1 MKLSR
6 LAILAGLLGLMA
18 AATATSADNGWGT
31 IKGQVIWGES
41 GDPVRPPLKV
51 DKDPQACLK
60 NGPLLAQTYF
70 VDKATKGVKYVTV
83 WLIPED
89 AKKAKTDYKRP
100 IPVHPSLKDLKV
112 KTVEVDQPCCLFEP
126 PVIALREGQTLVC
139 KNSSD
144 IAHNVKIDGGA
155 ENPNINP
162 IIPAGKKVEVDPWSP
177 TGLGYVPMSC
187 SIHGWMQGQIRVFVH
202 PYFAV
207 TNDKGEFEIKNAPA
221 GKFRIV
227 MYHPT
232 ALFING
238 GPLGSVIDIKPD
250 GMTDLGKI
258 KLTPPKE

>member
-1 MKLSR
+1 MNLSR
-6 LAILAGLLGLMA
+6 LAILAGLVGLMVT
-18 AATATSADNGWGT
+18 ATATSAGNGWGT
-31 IKGQVIWGES
+31 IKGQVVWAGP

-51 DKDPQACLK
+51 DKDQQTCLK
-60 NGPLLAQTYF
+60 HGPLLEETYI

-89 AKKAKTDYKRP
+89 AKGAKDYKRP
-100 IPVHPSLKDLKV
+100 IPLHPTLKDLKE
-112 KTVEVDQPCCLFEP
+112 KTVELDQPTCMFEP
-126 PVIALREGQTLVC
+126 SIIALREGQTLVC

-155 ENPNINP
+155 NNPNINP
-162 IIPAGKKVEVDPWSP
+162 IIPAGKKVEVEGWSA
-177 TGLGYVPMSC
+177 TGLGPVPIGC
-187 SIHGWMQGQIRVFVH
+187 SIHGWMKGQVRVFNH
-202 PYFAV
+202 PYYAV
-207 TNDKGEFEIKNAPA
+207 TNDKGEFVMKNAPA

-238 GPLGSVIDIKPD
+238 DRLGSVIDIKPD
-250 GMTDLGKI
+250 GVTDLGKI